1 MRTVG
6 VSELKTRTSE
16 IIRNVRENRIS
27 YTITFRG
34 KPVGVLL
41 PLEKNEEVAPR
52 EDQDPWSV
60 LEGLRDKMA
69 QMLRPEKSLTEA
81 LSETRR

>member
-6 VSELKTRTSE
+6 VGELKTRTSE

-52 EDQDPWSV
+52 KDQDPWSV

-69 QMLRPEKSLTEA
+69 QMPRPEKSLTEA